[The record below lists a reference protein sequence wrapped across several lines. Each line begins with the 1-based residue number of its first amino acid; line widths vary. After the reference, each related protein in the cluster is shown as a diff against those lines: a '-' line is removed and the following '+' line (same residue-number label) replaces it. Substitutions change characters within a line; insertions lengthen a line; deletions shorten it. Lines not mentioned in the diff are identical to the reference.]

1 MVFKEVPR
9 VEISELIPRWQATRD
24 SNRQLSRATGLSRTT
39 VQKYIH
45 AALKCGLQRDG
56 PPPTEKQLTALV
68 RIGVAGPRQV
78 TKPTDEILAPWTERI
93 QKWIQRERLC
103 LTRVQE
109 LLAKEHCLIPYTSL
123 HRFVVKRGWSF
134 CHRATVRMADTRP
147 GEVAEM
153 DFGRLGLIWDP
164 VSARRRVAWALLI
177 VLLYSR
183 HCFLWPLFRQ
193 QLPDVIEGLEQ
204 AWAFFQ
210 GIPRYLV
217 LDNFPVAVAGSDPLH
232 PRLTRG
238 FLEYAQHRS
247 FFADPTRVRH
257 PQDKPHVENSV
268 RFVRERFFKGGEF
281 TDLADLRAQGR
292 HWCLE
297 VAGQRVHG
305 TTRRLPLVVFR
316 EEEQTALL
324 PYSGEPYEVP
334 DWHTAIVHQ
343 DHHIAYGYA
352 IYSVPDSLCP
362 PGTNVEVR
370 ADSKLVRIY
379 YRGALVK
386 MHDRKPR
393 GGRATDPADYPKELT
408 PYTTRVPDYMRRQ
421 AAQLGPG
428 IGAFADR
435 LFGGP
440 LPWAKLRQGYK
451 LLRLAERYTPARLN
465 AACEKAL
472 AVDLID
478 VTRLERIL
486 LEALEEE
493 ALPATSALPPPPGR
507 FARPGNVFAIRTSHK
522 VTTIV
527 AK

>member
-1 MVFKEVPR
+1 MVFKEVSR
-9 VEISELIPRWQATRD
+9 VEISELIRRWQATKD
-24 SNRQLSRATGLSRTT
+24 SNRQLSRATGLSRST

-45 AALKCGLQRDG
+45 AALACGLQRDG

-78 TKPTDEILAPWTERI
+78 TKPIDEILAPRAERI
-93 QKWIQRERLC
+93 QRWIQKERLC

-109 LLAKEHCLIPYTSL
+109 LLKKDNCLISYTSL
-123 HRFVVKRGWSF
+123 RRFVAKRGWSF
-134 CHRATVRMADTRP
+134 SHGATVRMADTPP

-164 VSARRRVAWALLI
+164 VSGRRRLAWALLI

-193 QLPDVIEGLEQ
+193 QLVDIIEGLEQ
-204 AWAFFQ
+204 TWAFFQ
-210 GIPRYLV
+210 GMPRYLV
-217 LDNFPVAVAGSDPLH
+217 LDNFPAAVAGPDPLH
-232 PRLTRG
+232 PRLTLG
-238 FLEYAQHRS
+238 FLEYAQKLG
-247 FFADPTRVRH
+247 FFPDTTRVRH

-316 EEEQTALL
+316 DEEQAALL
-324 PYSGEPYEVP
+324 PYSGEPYEVA
-334 DWHTAIVHQ
+334 DWHNAIVHQ

-370 ADSKLVRIY
+370 ADTKLVRIY
-379 YRGALVK
+379 HRGALVK
-386 MHDRKPR
+386 VHPRKPR
-393 GGRATDPADYPKELT
+393 GGRSTDPADYPKALT
-408 PYTTRVPDYMRRQ
+408 PYTTRAPDHLRHQ
-421 AAQLGPG
+421 AAQLSPA

-435 LFGGP
+435 LLGGP
-440 LPWAKLRQGYK
+440 LPWAVLRQGHK
-451 LLRLAERYTPARLN
+451 LLRMAERYTPGRLN

-478 VTRLERIL
+478 VRRVEHIL
-486 LEALEEE
+486 KEALEEE
-493 ALPATSALPPPPGR
+493 SLPATSTLPPPPGR
-507 FARPGNVFAIRTSHK
+507 FARPGNVFAIRNSQQ
-522 VTTIV
+522 VTTMV